1 MTRPRIV
8 PPRLTRKEKM
18 RLWPIELFL
27 HSPQLSKFNLG
38 FLKVRPGTESEECQ
52 MVECNLVKLVRKQK
66 TIIIYIEFHIA
77 EPTRP
82 VRWEMAAGWRQSREE
97 ELLWDLTIES
107 FAALFVILT
116 VQYSTVQYSTV
127 QYSTV
132 QYSQVSIVG
141 VIRLS
146 KEFKVV
152 TTNWLND
159 FPPNCWINYILNKY
173 QISILKYHS
182 VTFKDSIRYSS
193 KDFGSIKERFSFLIF
208 HLDRLAGNAT
218 RRHHWIWRSIFCL
231 FQNKIPRILIN
242 RETSRPVTLRWGIE

>member
-1 MTRPRIV
+1 MAIFVQFSIYVVTDGNVKPSVKMTRPRIV

-127 QYSTV
+127 LSGLHCGSDS
-132 QYSQVSIVG
+132 SQ
-141 VIRLS
+141 
-146 KEFKVV
+146 
-152 TTNWLND
+152 
-159 FPPNCWINYILNKY
+159 
-173 QISILKYHS
+173 Q
-182 VTFKDSIRYSS
+182 
-193 KDFGSIKERFSFLIF
+193 
-208 HLDRLAGNAT
+208 
-218 RRHHWIWRSIFCL
+218 
-231 FQNKIPRILIN
+231 RI
-242 RETSRPVTLRWGIE
+242 